1 MSELHV
7 PASDRQQQ
15 QPTLVTARLQL
26 RPFELNDAIT
36 VQRLAGATEIA
47 DTTLNIPHPYH
58 PGMAEAWILTHR
70 QLFRA
75 GVLANF
81 AVTLKSGGA
90 LIGAVGLRIEP
101 AHHSAELGYWV
112 GHSFWNQGYC
122 TEAARAILGY
132 GFELLHLN
140 RIHAS
145 HLTRNPA
152 SGCVMQK
159 LGMRHEG
166 TLRQHVRKWDRFE
179 DVEKYG
185 LLSCEYR
192 RPIS

>member
-1 MSELHV
+1 MTGLQV
-7 PASDRQQQ
+7 PLSDRHQQ
-15 QPTLVTARLQL
+15 QPTLVTTRLKL
-26 RPFELNDAIT
+26 RPFELEDAVT
-36 VQRLAGATEIA
+36 VQRLAGAAEIA

-81 AVTLKSGGA
+81 AVTLKASGA
-90 LIGAVGLRIEP
+90 LIGAVGLRVER
-101 AHHSAELGYWV
+101 AHQSAELGYWV
-112 GHSFWNQGYC
+112 GHNYWNQGYC
-122 TEAARAILGY
+122 TEATRAILGY
-132 GFELLHLN
+132 GFESLQLN

-152 SGCVMQK
+152 SGRVMQK
-159 LGMRHEG
+159 LGMQHEG

-185 LLSCEYR
+185 LLSSEYR
-192 RPIS
+192 